1 MSTEFGNYLRQCPTA
16 LNDKNRTMWLLKDA
30 LNNDLPKFRVLQAAY
45 ELGVVD
51 AIRRSNPISTDD
63 RLRITTGLVSQ
74 YAMLETAAKH
84 AIDYWESSIDA
95 DILVHSSCET
105 DVDTKAVLPS
115 PVMPSSPARMPDKD
129 IIKVTT
135 ISQDFIR
142 LGIRLQ
148 WEKRTDIDRY
158 ELWRAKG
165 TESPVKIKNGT
176 FPIPRYQDCDVEP
189 NVLYAYAIRGTNESE
204 KSLAHSP
211 DLQLVSPSKP
221 PVFQIREVQFAF
233 SGVQIKWTMIFEATS
248 YRILRFSDTAGWQ
261 TLAELPITQT
271 MYLDSAVQNGNIV
284 KYKIQCI
291 CKNNTL
297 LETTA
302 IEVNL

>member
-16 LNDKNRTMWLLKDA
+16 LNDKNRTMGLLKDA

-45 ELGVVD
+45 ELGIVD
-51 AIRRSNPISTDD
+51 AIRHSNPISTDD

-74 YAMLETAAKH
+74 YAMLEAAAKH

-95 DILVHSSCET
+95 DILSHAACET
-105 DVDTKAVLPS
+105 DANIEII
-115 PVMPSSPARMPDKD
+115 PSSPVVQPSPAKQPAKN
-129 IIKVTT
+129 IIKVST
-135 ISQDFIR
+135 ISQDSIR

-148 WEKRTDIDRY
+148 WEKRSDIDRY
-158 ELWRAKG
+158 ELWRAKD
-165 TESPVKIKNGT
+165 TEQPIKIKDGT

-189 NVLYAYAIRGTNESE
+189 NVLYTYVIRGTDESG
-204 KSLAHSP
+204 KGLAQSP

-221 PVFQIREVQFAF
+221 PVFQIREVQFVF
-233 SGVQIKWTMIFEATS
+233 SGVQIKWTMIFEAIS

-261 TLAELPITQT
+261 TLAELPVTQT
-271 MYLDSAVQNGNIV
+271 MYLDPAVQNGDVV

-291 CKNNTL
+291 CKNNIL